1 MIEISKKDEIL
12 DLLNQLPDSFQD
24 EILKVLREFKAKKDD
39 ADFLENFEKIL
50 LEDNEVLKKLAQ

>member
-24 EILKVLREFKAKKDD
+24 EILKVLREFKAKKDN